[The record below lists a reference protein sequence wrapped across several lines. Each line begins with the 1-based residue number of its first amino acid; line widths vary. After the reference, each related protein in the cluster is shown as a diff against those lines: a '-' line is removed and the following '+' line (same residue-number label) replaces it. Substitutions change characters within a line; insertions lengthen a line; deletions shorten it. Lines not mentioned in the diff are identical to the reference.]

1 MLSSVEILLFRRQN
15 RACSCAHCLPARA
28 PHRARAR
35 MSPAG
40 CNPLLLPPRDLA
52 RARPLLPRSGPHS
65 AHARAPSYPA
75 CTAHMSC
82 CTAARR
88 PHTVPCE
95 SSAPD
100 PFARRFSMP
109 PTSRVEVWPTRC
121 CSSASFCPY
130 SSRSR
135 IRAGRPTWS
144 RRMRPAAGGG
154 RAPMGRSGG
163 GGGGQRRRA
172 LGAIG
177 ARSARHTRA
186 AGRVDTKKRT
196 TTVA

>member
-95 SSAPD
+95 SSAP
-100 PFARRFSMP
+100 PTRSPAGFRCRRPRASKSGRLAAAPLRRFAHIAQGAGCGQGDP
-109 PTSRVEVWPTRC
+109 YGRC
-121 CSSASFCPY
+121 GC
-130 SSRSR
+130 
-135 IRAGRPTWS
+135 GQ
-144 RRMRPAAGGG
+144 RPAGDVPRWVGA
-154 RAPMGRSGG
+154 GG
-163 GGGGQRRRA
+163 GGGASVGG
-172 LGAIG
+172 LW
-177 ARSARHTRA
+177 ARS
-186 AGRVDTKKRT
+186 GRDRRSTPVQLDELQ
-196 TTVA
+196 